1 MPSSLNTLAIAG
13 PSGVAEGRRS
23 ATVVRYLDLII
34 LAAALPVFILAGFPL
49 LGYAVLAAV
58 WLAQLGIEAYA
69 QRRSL
74 RELAAGNRT
83 GAMGWI
89 GATTLGRVWLVA
101 SAVLL
106 VGLLADR
113 EDGLAAAILSVV
125 LFTVHFAGRFAAR
138 WIDGPPAHSP
148 RDVPEKGSGASA

>member
-13 PSGVAEGRRS
+13 PSGVDGGRRS
-23 ATVVRYLDLII
+23 ATFVRYLDLII
-34 LAAALPVFILAGFPL
+34 LAAALPVFVVAGFPL

-58 WLAQLGIEAYA
+58 WLAQLGIETYA

-74 RELAAGNRT
+74 RELAAGNRN

-101 SAVLL
+101 TTVLL

-138 WIDGPPAHSP
+138 WIDGPPEGSP
-148 RDVPEKGSGASA
+148 RGVPEKGSEGTA